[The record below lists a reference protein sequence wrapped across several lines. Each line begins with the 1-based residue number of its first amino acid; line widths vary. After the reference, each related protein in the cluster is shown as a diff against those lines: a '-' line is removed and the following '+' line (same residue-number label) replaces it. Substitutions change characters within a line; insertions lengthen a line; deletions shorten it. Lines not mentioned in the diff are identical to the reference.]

1 MQKKRRVMF
10 ITVIIIAITVLS
22 IFMISFSQKVKFV
35 CYDKQKK
42 IIFFYGDDAPFLE
55 NVVSPFWSED
65 FILAVFD
72 DGKEAFIGK
81 YIIKEGEWEVLL
93 PVSWVQE
100 KMGRNIEISLFSN
113 FRMANYGNLTFIY
126 DDVIYSYNLIAK
138 EIDVLKVCDSIQR
151 FEWSD
156 DNTLLI
162 LDEMSGL
169 LIGWLKKYNIQTK
182 EEMVI
187 DKSVTDFVYLTEE
200 QQVVYAKKYFLG
212 SWCEYELI
220 YADANELEILKNKRY
235 FNTSMGQLIVNSK
248 NNIFVVESCLS
259 PDNELEVKRILRR
272 TLSAIYI
279 GKVDEYCIGIK

>member
-220 YADANELEILKNKRY
+220 YVDANELEILKNKRY